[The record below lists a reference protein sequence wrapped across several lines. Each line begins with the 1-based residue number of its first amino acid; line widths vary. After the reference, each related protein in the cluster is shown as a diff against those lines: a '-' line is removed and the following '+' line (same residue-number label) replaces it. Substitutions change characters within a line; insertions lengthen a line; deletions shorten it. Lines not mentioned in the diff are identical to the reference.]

1 MNKTVRLIAIFIIA
15 VLIPTAVAAA
25 FYSTLSGELR
35 DSKTGALWTHGA
47 DVEVFNCNDYSTIVT
62 TTVDFSGQFTV
73 SLPIITTTTGL
84 CVNVSFYYGGTGT
97 PGDAAKGPYP
107 DRSGYSGNLDT
118 GVYFTGTGP
127 TAITLKS
134 LDARSEDSSP
144 ALWIGSLL
152 ILVITLGIIALRRRR
167 FGASA

>member
-1 MNKTVRLIAIFIIA
+1 MDKKLRLIAIFIIA
-15 VLIPTAVAAA
+15 LLIPTAIAAA
-25 FYSTLSGELR
+25 FYATLSGELR
-35 DSKTGALWTHGA
+35 DSKTNALWTHGA
-47 DVEVFNCNDYSTIVT
+47 DVEVFNCNTFSTIVT
-62 TTVDFSGQFTV
+62 TTVGVSGQFTV
-73 SLPIITTTTGL
+73 DVSSVGATTGL
-84 CVNVSFYYGGTGT
+84 CINVSFHDGGTGI
-97 PGDAAKGPYP
+97 PGDAAKGPYV
-107 DRSGYSGNLDT
+107 DRLANGGNLNT

-152 ILVITLGIIALRRRR
+152 IMGITLGIIALRRRR